1 MVALVPDDEVLA
13 PWAKA
18 HLRNRPQ
25 VGAGNEH
32 GSPVVYRAADGEEQ
46 LGFLDNDER
55 LWPIRARIGYI
66 C

>member
-32 GSPVVYRAADGEEQ
+32 GNPVVYRGADGGEQ

-55 LWPIRARIGYI
+55 LWPILACIGDMR
-66 C
+66 

>member
-1 MVALVPDDEVLA
+1 MPDDEVLA
-13 PWAKA
+13 PWARA

-32 GSPVVYRAADGEEQ
+32 GSPVVYRGADGEEQ

-66 C
+66 G